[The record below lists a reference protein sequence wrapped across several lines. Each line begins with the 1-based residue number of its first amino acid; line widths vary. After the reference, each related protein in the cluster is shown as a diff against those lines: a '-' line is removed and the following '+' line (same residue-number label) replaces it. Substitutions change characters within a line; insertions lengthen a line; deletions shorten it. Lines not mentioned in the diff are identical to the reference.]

1 MEYQHRI
8 PIHLE
13 EEDKFI
19 FSLTG
24 RQTLVLGIGLALGY
38 AAASDF
44 NFSHLSGVIIGCVLF
59 LLIFSL
65 SVVVAFMR
73 YHHRDLEQ
81 WALIA
86 LTYIAQPK
94 YYVRY
99 RLTIETHPQKKHAAT
114 QEQKEESEE
123 W

>member
-19 FSLTG
+19 FNLTG
-24 RQTLVLGIGLALGY
+24 RQTLIIGIGLALGY
-38 AAASDF
+38 TVASDF
-44 NFSHLSGVIIGCVLF
+44 DFSYLSGVILGTVAF
-59 LLIFSL
+59 LVVVGL
-65 SVVVAFMR
+65 SAVVAFVQ

-86 LTYIAQPK
+86 LAYIDQPK
-94 YYVRY
+94 YYTRGRV
-99 RLTIETHPQKKHAAT
+99 TIETQRQTKPYESE
-114 QEQKEESEE
+114 EQKEEQEE